1 MSWVRRATAALG
13 LLLLVATCG
22 VAQTDTTGE
31 LITELRVHGNYS
43 VPDADVV
50 ALAGIV
56 AGDRIGPDGLDA
68 IAGRLRASDR
78 FDAVE
83 VRKRYTSLSRTDEV
97 ALIFVVEERPAASV
111 TGGRVARVVTTAL
124 RQTMFVP
131 ILDYT
136 EGNGVTGGG
145 RFTLVDVLGDR
156 GTLSVP
162 LSVGGRR
169 RAAVELEKRFD
180 RGLVHAVRGGASMS
194 RIENTHFR
202 IDDRRSELWA
212 AADRQLAGPLSVT
225 AETRWADV
233 GFGSL
238 TDQIATHR
246 LGLAVDTRRD
256 AGFPRD
262 AVFVQAGWQWL
273 DPAGGTGTVTQ
284 PQVDARVFLGL
295 TGQTVV
301 ALRARYQGA
310 SAAVPV
316 YAQPL
321 VGGGVSVR
329 GHRIGSQAGDR
340 FAAASA
346 ELRLPLNS
354 PMSFGKAGVRLFVD
368 SGAVFDVDERLR
380 KTQFL
385 QGVGAGVF
393 ISAAFI
399 NLQLDVGHDLHG
411 GARLHLR
418 TTASF

>member
-1 MSWVRRATAALG
+1 MRWVRRAAAAVA
-13 LLLLVATCG
+13 LLPLVATVG
-22 VAQTDTTGE
+22 AAQSETNGE

-50 ALAGIV
+50 ALTGV
-56 AGDRIGPDGLDA
+56 APGDRLAADGLGA
-68 IAGRLRASDR
+68 IAGRLRASGR

-83 VRKRYTSLSRTDEV
+83 IRKRYTSLSRTDEV

-111 TGGRVARVVTTAL
+111 TGGRMARVLTTAV

-136 EGNGVTGGG
+136 EGNGMTGGA
-145 RFTLVDVLGDR
+145 RFTLLDVLGES

-162 LSVGGRR
+162 LSVGGKRE
-169 RAAVELEKRFD
+169 AAVEIEKRFD
-180 RGLVHAVRGGASMS
+180 RGPVHSLRGGVSSS
-194 RIENTHFR
+194 RVENTHFR
-202 IDDRRSELWA
+202 VDDRRSELWVG
-212 AADRQLAGPLSVT
+212 ADRELVGPLSVS

-233 GFGSL
+233 GFGPLS
-238 TDQIATHR
+238 DQVATHR
-246 LGLAVDTRRD
+246 FGIAVDTRRD

-262 AVFVQAGWQWL
+262 AVFLEAGWQWL
-273 DPAGGTGTVTQ
+273 DPGGGVRTVTQ
-284 PQVDARVFLGL
+284 PRLDARLFLGL
-295 TGQTVV
+295 FGQTVV

-310 SAAVPV
+310 SAAVPI

-329 GHRIGSQAGDR
+329 GHRVGAQAGDR
-340 FAAASA
+340 LAAASA

-354 PMSFGKAGVRLFVD
+354 PMSFGKTGVRLFVD

-385 QGVGAGVF
+385 QGVGVGVF
-393 ISAAFI
+393 VSAAFI

-411 GARLHLR
+411 SARVHLR